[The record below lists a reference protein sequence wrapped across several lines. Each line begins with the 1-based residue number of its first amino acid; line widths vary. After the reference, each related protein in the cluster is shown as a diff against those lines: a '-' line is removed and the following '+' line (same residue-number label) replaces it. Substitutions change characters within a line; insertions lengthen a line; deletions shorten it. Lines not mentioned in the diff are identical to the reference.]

1 MAKITFNLEFIM
13 CASSLIA
20 GADYEDD
27 IRDKVSND
35 WEEIIED
42 QMEDDIDDKNLLEF
56 LKSLDGDQIMKA
68 LTYDEDEG
76 EKEYYDTDPDDG
88 DTIFMITLPVTLNT
102 ALIGYSEG
110 EDYNLI

>member
-1 MAKITFNLEFIM
+1 MAKITFNLKFIM

-20 GADYEDD
+20 GATYEDD
-27 IRDKVSND
+27 IIDTVEND
-35 WEEIIED
+35 WEEVVDD
-42 QMEDDIDDKNLLEF
+42 QMEDIEDEKLLEF

-68 LTYDEDEG
+68 LTYDVDEA

-88 DTIFMITLPVTLNT
+88 DTIFMITLPATLNT

-110 EDYNLI
+110 EDYNLL